1 MDVNDISASPTPLMS
16 NKHTCSEYDVK
27 NQTFHQTP
35 DKQNEIFP
43 ADCSEYVM
51 GKFRASSVVYNID
64 KTMDGSN
71 TYMNYRIPASTSYRD
86 CLDAATSLSPLEIL
100 RLQHVHSQTLARE
113 MKNCEHKVNEFQEEV
128 SVMRWTLDDQ
138 ARLLSD
144 KDLTIQQL
152 NRQLIDERLMLTNSR
167 QVDERR
173 IEDINNH
180 LEVLTVLETF
190 HRATLAI
197 SNEQTTISEVIPI
210 VNGIKLDMESN
221 QDKSLG
227 PIVKDVLHNIKTYYV
242 NIEENNLFSF
252 ATILDPRFK
261 VDVFS
266 SPQSSKEAKS
276 QLEAKLSEEEEEE
289 EEEPPDKLSRV
300 ETASGPMASVY
311 SRLIASKGN
320 IQTRPNN
327 VELEEVNPHLRGG
340 RVENHLGKTTPSSP
354 DRDSNL
360 DLPVL
365 SSRDQ
370 HDKRMFQ
377 QHAAEML
384 YRRKLLSRTFNML
397 RNAAVASCVKRAERK
412 YQQLQEKYNS
422 CKTKLEEE
430 LEMAHKEKASMKRES
445 GEFETALQHSLMK
458 GLCLLNLEAL
468 NVLKSRGSLDQDK
481 NYKGDTVEHLCQETD
496 TCETTGSP
504 SNPVCQTGQAL
515 ENTSQKINTAATIK
529 GKSTRPGTPERVLD
543 TETVILST
551 AGQPNQNKF
560 GLKTNTSKYIKN
572 STKLNRAL
580 RVINANVTKISHNNS
595 DLCDTSRKKP

>member
-43 ADCSEYVM
+43 ADCGEYVM

-100 RLQHVHSQTLARE
+100 RVDIRKRFPEDECIYSSAFAMLGNITNRLQHVHSQTLARE

-180 LEVLTVLETF
+180 LE
-190 HRATLAI
+190 
-197 SNEQTTISEVIPI
+197 
-210 VNGIKLDMESN
+210 
-221 QDKSLG
+221 
-227 PIVKDVLHNIKTYYV
+227 
-242 NIEENNLFSF
+242 
-252 ATILDPRFK
+252 
-261 VDVFS
+261 
-266 SPQSSKEAKS
+266 
-276 QLEAKLSEEEEEE
+276 
-289 EEEPPDKLSRV
+289 
-300 ETASGPMASVY
+300 
-311 SRLIASKGN
+311 
-320 IQTRPNN
+320 
-327 VELEEVNPHLRGG
+327 
-340 RVENHLGKTTPSSP
+340 
-354 DRDSNL
+354 
-360 DLPVL
+360 
-365 SSRDQ
+365 
-370 HDKRMFQ
+370 MFQ

-412 YQQLQEKYNS
+412 YQQLQEKYNT

-481 NYKGDTVEHLCQETD
+481 NYKGDMVEHLCQETD
-496 TCETTGSP
+496 ICETTGSP

-515 ENTSQKINTAATIK
+515 ENTSQKINTATIK